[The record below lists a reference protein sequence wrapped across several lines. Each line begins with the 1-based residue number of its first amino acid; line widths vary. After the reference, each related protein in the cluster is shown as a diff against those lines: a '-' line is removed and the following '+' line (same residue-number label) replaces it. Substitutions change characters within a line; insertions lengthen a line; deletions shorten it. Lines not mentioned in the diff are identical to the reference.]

1 MNGEPNYASR
11 TGPPAPVTYPIATLN
26 PLLAFPQ
33 SLSPRSN
40 PHTPASDP
48 LDTGLAADTADSG
61 TATGAWN
68 VLPASELGHPA
79 NLDKPYPLTL
89 VPFDIANPPQ
99 HEDSLVILPY
109 DEIVFEDELRGYLV
123 EEYKAGRIG
132 EGVEYEDTFVLP
144 YLRGFYLRLQAVK
157 GLKARRGERLQ
168 IFPTTFTTSVRLDLD
183 IYMRPKDTVKGTSDG
198 NDVEAKEARKRKGK
212 EEQSASIV
220 TSTAAKS
227 YMPDVGLVGYN
238 LEQIAE
244 KTFRKPPREEPST
257 KRSSGAQ
264 ISTGRSE
271 RDFIL
276 YSINH
281 IKWSPMVQ
289 NVRDEAEKRY
299 LDDINLRCARLDAL
313 FQTLYHLHNAYR
325 VAGCRLAIAWANE
338 FFTRM
343 VNVTGKCGP
352 QTILVEASPKSM
364 SMSSK
369 RLPNRA
375 ADGLN
380 LDDLITLVHDDD
392 WEAPNS
398 LIRDHDD
405 WHYDEEAKYRLDAT
419 ILMTLAT
426 TTHATTLGD
435 VAVSGGSKRG
445 REVDHDEYQE
455 SSLPFKR
462 SRDVRQG
469 VDDDSFVGPVDDSA
483 YLPTQS
489 QSESI
494 LRPPSRPASSP
505 SVPSSAS
512 SPNRTDDTDSVT
524 DEALLELEFPSEDWT
539 HGDYAGALE
548 KTGTKVLL
556 VDPQEMD
563 VLLARAARQGW
574 AEALKME

>member
-1 MNGEPNYASR
+1 M
-11 TGPPAPVTYPIATLN
+11 
-26 PLLAFPQ
+26 
-33 SLSPRSN
+33 
-40 PHTPASDP
+40 HTPTSDP
-48 LDTGLAADTADSG
+48 PGVSLAPDTADSG
-61 TATGAWN
+61 AEAFHMP
-68 VLPASELGHPA
+68 PASELGHPA
-79 NLDKPYPLTL
+79 NRDKPYPLTL

-99 HEDSLVILPY
+99 HEEFLMIRPY
-109 DEIVFEDELRGYLV
+109 DDIVSRYKLRDYWV
-123 EEYKAGRIG
+123 EVYEAGRIG

-144 YLRGFYLRLQAVK
+144 YLRSFYQELEALK
-157 GLKARRGERLQ
+157 FLKARRGKLLQ
-168 IFPTTFTTSVRLDLD
+168 IFPTTFTTSFRLDLD
-183 IYMRPKDTVKGTSDG
+183 IYIRPGDMVKDTLDG

-212 EEQSASIV
+212 EEQSVSIV
-220 TSTAAKS
+220 TSTTAKS
-227 YMPDVGLVGYN
+227 RMPDVGLVG
-238 LEQIAE
+238 Q
-244 KTFRKPPREEPST
+244 
-257 KRSSGAQ
+257 SSGAK

-271 RDFIL
+271 REFIL

-289 NVRDEAEKRY
+289 NVSDQAEKRH
-299 LDDINLRCARLDAL
+299 LDDINLRCALLDAL

-352 QTILVEASPKSM
+352 QRILVEASPKSM
-364 SMSSK
+364 AMSSK
-369 RLPNRA
+369 RLPNCA

-455 SSLPFKR
+455 SSLPSKR
-462 SRDVRQG
+462 SRYARQG

-489 QSESI
+489 QSENI

-505 SVPSSAS
+505 AVASSAL
-512 SPNRTDDTDSVT
+512 SPNRTVATNSVI
-524 DEALLELEFPSEDWT
+524 DEASLELEFPSEDWT

-556 VDPQEMD
+556 VGPQEMD

-574 AEALKME
+574 AEALKVE